1 MKYAFKKGS
10 HSKENNTKINMQ
22 MSSFKNWIWLI
33 RKHVFINSSTMK
45 MTVATKKL
53 HYFIMHGL
61 GLCIKVDSYVAHMF
75 YEWSF
80 SHNRTVP
87 IYINKNEYFIY
98 LNTKNTVFARRAR
111 NYNKNTTQ

>member
-1 MKYAFKKGS
+1 
-10 HSKENNTKINMQ
+10 MQ

-61 GLCIKVDSYVAHMF
+61 GLCIKVDSYVEHMF
-75 YEWSF
+75 YAWSF
-80 SHNRTVP
+80 SHYTAVEKATD
-87 IYINKNEYFIY
+87 NKKYFLF
-98 LNTKNTVFARRAR
+98 LNTKTTIFAWVSGNPNTNR
-111 NYNKNTTQ
+111 TQKLDSLI

>member
-1 MKYAFKKGS
+1 MGDPTTCVYQFIYYENDNDYMKIIK
-10 HSKENNTKINMQ
+10 
-22 MSSFKNWIWLI
+22 
-33 RKHVFINSSTMK
+33 
-45 MTVATKKL
+45 
-53 HYFIMHGL
+53 YFIMHGL